1 RERPLHRGPPSLR
14 GRETGVGV
22 SDISPSTSLP
32 PLVEGQL
39 RCFLKLTVTKI
50 LWMIPKPPAS
60 YLIRV
65 RWWGET
71 SDGTLFH
78 PRDTSQTEQKAV
90 KTTTR
95 YPIRCGPKQFAS
107 YLTDM
112 GALILEVMTKSD
124 HLPIGRIQINGLS
137 QLSPSH
143 PISGFFTII
152 SPTSE
157 KLGELQV
164 SLVLEPLC
172 ETYDSSS
179 SIPTTDVSL
188 DTGTRGAAE
197 SGKVQFLA
205 PSQLHGPPGVSI
217 AGRESG
223 GSSRATTP
231 RGKDHLYFQEN
242 AENIKDSF
250 FESQPHLIL
259 GQDETLPPKKLSFF
273 PSSSSV
279 ETQATAAVGS
289 HSNVRVLSLH
299 NPATKDLLSGVS
311 SKNLNSEITSA
322 IEDPP
327 QPASE
332 YAGQEFDPH
341 AGNRA
346 IQLLLG
352 SADLSP
358 EHFWDGTGSPPES
371 ISLGSEVYD
380 SELND
385 PCYDQSLLD
394 NLFYAKS
401 NSSLSDSLSD
411 EEDVVSSK
419 KGLSKLD
426 SLGLSL
432 SINSPGRSLPLPE
445 TSMECTEDA
454 QAITLTVDRLALL
467 GRVHLARVIIETL
480 KIPPESNQTTPG
492 KKGFTGKPPRPALA
506 KKRTFFVEYHFPVGI
521 SKKGTGQVS
530 VTTEVIRIAS
540 SKITGEGK
548 MVKFQQRFVFPVH
561 FGGMMIEHWWNS
573 DLAFNIYVRKGTQ
586 KKPALVGSTALPLR
600 EVIQSELLA
609 VSCELP
615 VEEQQVKMQLGP
627 LKVSLELAA
636 DNKDFTS
643 ARSTGVGQQATV
655 YTIRSPG
662 VKLQEA
668 DRYPVSA
675 KSPRL
680 LKQNN
685 RESSKRSREPLPAA
699 IEVPSIGVA
708 QPSRSVPMSV
718 SRNLMPQLAAP
729 EEDALLLH
737 VLLMVT
743 PISLTSKHLERLK
756 NNVLVIEAWNAM
768 RSPGHDRL
776 LGLVKLPL
784 HQFYM
789 SFKDPKISHLLLQA
803 QYPVVAV
810 DGYMPV
816 LDVFTGNQNGS
827 LKVIL
832 AMGSAEQT
840 VALQRLKNEDGAT
853 PPFMQRP
860 AHSLDPSSI
869 NHPMLERE
877 GEGLMEHVFEVHVEN
892 IQGLTPLQ
900 STVWGEADCYVQ
912 YHFPVQELDS
922 RVLQGSELCESGIR
936 LKPFRS
942 VTTLCIPDPVFND
955 EHHHSLLVS
964 ADVPVQRLLLSA
976 FSAHGLFGGGGIQF
990 EVWCRYY
997 YPNVRDQMVAKGTLP
1012 LSRLCAMVTM
1022 QHREEVGIQTFNLP
1036 LFPRTESSEELH
1048 PRSSGLLDVS
1058 VRYRRSLRTAEGVLA
1073 ARAISISVQ
1082 IHRAAGLQEAARA
1095 VAEKNPPIQ
1104 YNAEVGVNAFVC
1116 AHVSFLPEGE
1126 KRRTQAVARSF
1137 CPAFDH
1143 HAEFPCNLVVQR
1155 SSGEACCLGELLQSA
1170 EFAFFIYHQNI
1181 KSAQTSRD
1189 YLLGTFRVP
1198 TRELLIR
1205 RSGIKGWYPVTL
1217 PDDLLP
1223 SPCTNIMQTIVG
1235 GLEISV
1241 SFAHPGDRERVV
1253 EAAKLL
1259 GWNQDE
1265 DSTEEE
1271 EEEDDNREW
1280 QSSKSPASVTIST
1293 PRVWLPVHSILLAG
1307 QAHLNKN
1314 THCYLRY
1321 RLYDLEAIWT
1331 SLRRPKLTEDERH
1344 QLPPSCRLTICK
1356 HPSAFTGVYPLFR
1369 HDAANLSGAAI
1380 RVHVAL
1386 APAPS
1391 KVPSRGPEGDSDSER
1406 GDAEKVPG
1414 SGQQGYESRRHQ
1426 PDSSSPEIPKEKP
1439 SEEMAAGDVEN
1450 TFAVNIFVERA
1461 MHLSLKGSPLTER
1474 EVTVPSSYVS
1484 FVGASADTP
1493 IATAVVENT
1502 DSPVWDFQ
1510 QQTRLSKELLLDP
1523 QQTLVF
1529 KVWHKAEAERVI
1541 GFASVDLS
1549 PLLSGFQLV
1558 CGWYN
1563 ITDFSGQCQGQIKV
1577 AISPLENILHL
1588 KGERQARSR
1597 TKAPGSS
1604 IPAHSPF
1611 SFPAFPSYATRCSEQ
1626 LFNPSSS
1633 KDVDFTT
1640 TERANSSGTW
1650 TPRHEEHVQN
1660 IRRFHE
1666 SLQQMEGNTHRT
1678 GKLDSLSH
1686 SSRTS
1691 LLAALRKNL
1700 SELDEIQRYFSQKL
1714 TMSFLDTGTS
1724 QRNVEQPSSRQDLT
1738 PRVVDP
1744 DGCHLLEKS
1753 NHLVSQVSTLISDL
1767 QKNMIENTKESTS
1780 LHRDGN
1786 QNSGVR
1792 YELPAAPDLRDGAV
1806 GVETLGDQL
1815 GLALPSAH
1823 TDMPSSF
1830 SLGRSACGRGML
1842 YEFLD
1847 RADAENDPLLSPDYI
1862 QAEEGKQAS
1871 QSHSEEEYEE
1881 DVIEPRTLNEI
1892 TTVTD
1897 KTSPWSS
1904 IVSETEHG
1912 PDDSLCSVQQD
1923 DHRSMPSSAKS
1934 SNSLYAEGDGGFEVG
1949 RSLGIADVTAD
1960 AGLFQPT
1967 RLSKIH
1973 QADDEPLEKETD
1985 EQDAVSEIHNV
1996 EEDTGCHAAPGALF
2010 HLPASGDFDAPL
2022 AAEKEEKSEGLAV
2035 DHQEEDESESDGKGP
2050 DPVVVPN
2057 FFLPPQHLEA
2067 SMRMLSVS
2075 SLSLTTAKKVSTRDS
2090 FTLSCSN
2097 TCGQLGVPSS
2107 VSPGFPGC
2115 PL

>member
-311 SKNLNSEITSA
+311 KNLNSEITNSKLSTDLV
-322 IEDPP
+322 ILRGTFSPL
-327 QPASE
+327 
-332 YAGQEFDPH
+332 YCVH
-341 AGNRA
+341 
-346 IQLLLG
+346 

-394 NLFYAKS
+394 NLFYAVHVSGRVRRTQPCS
-401 NSSLSDSLSD
+401 NHPQHVEKKKTLEQQEASLDP
-411 EEDVVSSK
+411 
-419 KGLSKLD
+419 GL
-426 SLGLSL
+426 
-432 SINSPGRSLPLPE
+432 
-445 TSMECTEDA
+445 DA

-540 SKITGEGK
+540 SKITGEV
-548 MVKFQQRFVFPVH
+548 VKFQQRFVFPVH

-860 AHSLDPSSI
+860 AHSLDPSTL
-869 NHPMLERE
+869 PKE

-1181 KSAQTSRD
+1181 KSATGTMKAQTSRD

-1344 QLPPSCRLTICK
+1344 ATIIFKKSKQLELTICK

-1391 KVPSRGPEGDSDSER
+1391 KVPSRGPEGMEGDSDSER

-1626 LFNPSSS
+1626 L
-1633 KDVDFTT
+1633 
-1640 TERANSSGTW
+1640 ANSSGTW

-1753 NHLVSQVSTLISDL
+1753 NHLVSQVSTLISGAL
-1767 QKNMIENTKESTS
+1767 RS
-1780 LHRDGN
+1780 RDRGRL
-1786 QNSGVR
+1786 SAT
-1792 YELPAAPDLRDGAV
+1792 LPMASPTV

-1862 QAEEGKQAS
+1862 Q
-1871 QSHSEEEYEE
+1871 EEYEE

-1912 PDDSLCSVQQD
+1912 PDEQATDLNADPHFVVAQSCGGESVQSSSLCSVQQD
-1923 DHRSMPSSAKS
+1923 DHRS
-1934 SNSLYAEGDGGFEVG
+1934 
-1949 RSLGIADVTAD
+1949 I
-1960 AGLFQPT
+1960 
-1967 RLSKIH
+1967 
-1973 QADDEPLEKETD
+1973 
-1985 EQDAVSEIHNV
+1985 
-1996 EEDTGCHAAPGALF
+1996 
-2010 HLPASGDFDAPL
+2010 
-2022 AAEKEEKSEGLAV
+2022 
-2035 DHQEEDESESDGKGP
+2035 P

-2090 FTLSCSN
+2090 FTLFSLMVFPSNKSLSRVPLWQARVTLQDTITGQGEKPGGSCGI
-2097 TCGQLGVPSS
+2097 CYFPSW
-2107 VSPGFPGC
+2107 
-2115 PL
+2115 